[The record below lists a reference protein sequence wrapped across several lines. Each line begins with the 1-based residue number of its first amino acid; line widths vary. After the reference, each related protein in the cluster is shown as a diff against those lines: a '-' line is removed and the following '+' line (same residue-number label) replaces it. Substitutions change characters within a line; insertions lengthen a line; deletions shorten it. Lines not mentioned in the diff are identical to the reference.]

1 MPKLS
6 PYQKELLNQLKAM
19 NPYFIQ
25 DYYIKEISTYQDD
38 KCITLETD
46 YIDNCYYSITI
57 CYDLGYDLYN
67 FKVKRF
73 CENHKSNTY
82 EYLEKEGFYFDQ
94 IYPFIDNLLN
104 GYYDHKFEEKS
115 IIEERNTKKRRLKEE
130 DEHKIKA
137 KDLAFLSIDFINE
150 GISDPYLKK
159 RVALSDRDKIYVNT
173 QPFLEYALKQRL
185 ETFQKIVN
193 QVNLKKVSSEN
204 IEKILLKLK
213 AYIKE
218 GFRNIPNS
226 CFHKIAEGI
235 SFQVVEETKD
245 NSLAGYLITT
255 TGECLFRDEK
265 LAEIRISND
274 GKLEFTLVYKL
285 ESTGRTFALDLF

>member
-137 KDLAFLSIDFINE
+137 KDLAFLSIDFI
-150 GISDPYLKK
+150 IDPIIRRYKEIVPYFRKMSVDDIEEHLTLIKNTIKKEMWRMKNNCTREIAETLKWE
-159 RVALSDRDKIYVNT
+159 T
-173 QPFLEYALKQRL
+173 QPDGNTFCLTSDYADCLFANDCIL
-185 ETFQKIVN
+185 SISIENNI
-193 QVNLKKVSSEN
+193 LN
-204 IEKILLKLK
+204 IEKSYDLKNENE
-213 AYIKE
+213 YI
-218 GFRNIPNS
+218 
-226 CFHKIAEGI
+226 
-235 SFQVVEETKD
+235 D
-245 NSLAGYLITT
+245 
-255 TGECLFRDEK
+255 
-265 LAEIRISND
+265 
-274 GKLEFTLVYKL
+274 
-285 ESTGRTFALDLF
+285 

>member
-6 PYQKELLNQLKAM
+6 PYQKELLNQLKTM

-57 CYDLGYDLYN
+57 CYDLEYDLYN

-104 GYYDHKFEEKS
+104 GYYDHRFEEKS
-115 IIEERNTKKRRLKEE
+115 IIEESNTK
-130 DEHKIKA
+130 
-137 KDLAFLSIDFINE
+137 N
-150 GISDPYLKK
+150 
-159 RVALSDRDKIYVNT
+159 RDKIYVNT

-185 ETFQKIVN
+185 ETFQNIVN

-204 IEKILLKLK
+204 IEKIFLKLK

-218 GFRNIPNS
+218 GFRNIPNF

-274 GKLEFTLVYKL
+274 GKLEFKLVYKL
-285 ESTGRTFALDLF
+285 EPTGRTFALDLF